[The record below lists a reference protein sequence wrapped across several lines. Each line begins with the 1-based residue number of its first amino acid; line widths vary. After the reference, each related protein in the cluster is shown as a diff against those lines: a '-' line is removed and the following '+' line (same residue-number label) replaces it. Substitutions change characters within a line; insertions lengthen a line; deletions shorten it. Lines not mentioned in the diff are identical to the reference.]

1 VTTNERRELEFDT
14 VKFMTDIRA
23 GFRQRTDS
31 VLPID
36 GLRNIA
42 DFVGTSASTLSRID
56 NGETPNMETFMAICA
71 KLELVPGD
79 YFSWVTWVRKVE

>member
-1 VTTNERRELEFDT
+1 MSANERRELEFDT
-14 VKFMTDIRA
+14 AKFMEHVRVKGA
-23 GFRQRTDS
+23 
-31 VLPID
+31 VELPND
-36 GLRNIA
+36 VNASLRNIA

-56 NGETPNMETFMAICA
+56 NGMTPDMETFMTICA